1 MSGETLMSSVI
12 NKGQKLIS
20 KAREV
25 VGYPA
30 PDSIRDEYLNFA
42 DLLNNNQPYQ
52 DLNKLNDPES
62 VALDMSDPILERMQG
77 SLVGLAIGDALGASV
92 EFRPNSYL
100 KSHPVEDMQGGGTW
114 GLKPGQWTDDT
125 SMALCLAASLIVKGG
140 FDGYDQMCRY
150 KRWFRTGYLSS
161 TGECFDIGKSTRESI
176 LNFEQ
181 WQQQAA
187 EKISKECRK
196 PVDKDAIDQYVAN
209 HADKIKSVEQF
220 GSESAAGNGALMRL
234 APIPLFY
241 FNSESKAIKN
251 ATRSAK
257 LTHGDPRA
265 IDACRFYAVLIQRAL
280 TATSK
285 KKLLEPKSYENCF
298 NPPLHPEITGVIE
311 GSYIDKDGYE
321 GKIRGKGF
329 VVKSLEAALWAF
341 WSDENSFKTGVLLAV
356 NLGDDA
362 DTTAAIYGQLAGAF
376 YGIQKIPEKWR
387 EQLFEREFIIKM
399 ANGLYMKGR
408 KTAAP
413 TQQRNATASSGPT
426 DRSASNNSPTAND
439 LRPKSAGLI
448 QENWGRSML
457 RMDVRLQSYPSAK
470 NKMHTSFTHR
480 LGL

>member
-1 MSGETLMSSVI
+1 MFGETILS
-12 NKGQKLIS
+12 
-20 KAREV
+20 
-25 VGYPA
+25 
-30 PDSIRDEYLNFA
+30 SIRNQTQRIMSTVRAAMDSSASDSKRDGHLTLA

-52 DLNKLNDPES
+52 ELKNLNDPEL
-62 VALDMSDPILERMQG
+62 AELDMSDPILERIQG

-100 KSHPVEDMQGGGTW
+100 KSNPVTDMQGGGTW
-114 GLKPGQWTDDT
+114 GLKAGQWTDDT
-125 SMALCLAASLIVKGG
+125 SMALCLAASLIVKGD

-150 KRWFRTGYLSS
+150 KRWLKNGYLSS

-187 EKISKECRK
+187 EKISQKCGI
-196 PVDKDAIDQYVAN
+196 PVDKNAIDQYVAD
-209 HADKIKSVEQF
+209 HGEKHGFLQQF

-241 FNSESKAIKN
+241 FHSESEAIEN
-251 ATRSAK
+251 ATRGAK

-265 IDACRFYAVLIQRAL
+265 IDACRFYAALIQRAL

-285 KKLLEPKSYENCF
+285 EKLLEPKSYKNCF
-298 NPPLHPEITGVIE
+298 NPPLHAEITAVIE
-311 GSYIDKDGYE
+311 GSYRDKDGYE

-329 VVKSLEAALWAF
+329 VVQALEAALWAF
-341 WSDENSFKTGVLLAV
+341 WSDKGSFKTGVLSAV

-376 YGIQKIPEKWR
+376 YGIGKIPEKWR
-387 EQLFEREFIIKM
+387 NELFEREFIITI

-408 KTAAP
+408 KTSAP
-413 TQQRNATASSGPT
+413 TQQRNATASSGQT
-426 DRSASNNSPTAND
+426 DRLPSNNSPTTKD
-439 LRPKSAGLI
+439 PLSKPTSAGLI
-448 QENWGRSML
+448 LE
-457 RMDVRLQSYPSAK
+457 
-470 NKMHTSFTHR
+470 H
-480 LGL
+480 